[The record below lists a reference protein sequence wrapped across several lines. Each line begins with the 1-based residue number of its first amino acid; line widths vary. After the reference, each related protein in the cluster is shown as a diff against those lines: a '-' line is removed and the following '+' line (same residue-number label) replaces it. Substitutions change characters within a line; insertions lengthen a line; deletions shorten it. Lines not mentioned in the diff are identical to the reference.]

1 MPHLTNMVWSY
12 KDELVSVENGSF
24 TSFYNYDFEGNRTRK
39 VVVKNNIREER
50 YYIGGY
56 EVYRKYLNNNLD
68 LERKTIN
75 IYDVKLF
82 DKNNDDNE
90 DKENKSYSIDKNKK
104 FAIVDIKTVENG
116 TTLPNPSTI
125 IRYQYDNH
133 LGSACLVLDELGAII
148 SYEEYHPFG
157 TTSYRS
163 GRSETEVSLKL
174 YKYCGK
180 ERDEETGLYY
190 YGARYYTGWIG
201 RWISTDPLKEKYL
214 NLSPYNYCANN
225 PVMFVDPDG
234 RCLVFPQPS
243 FGIGLSYGTGGFKA
257 NFNFT
262 IDQKVG
268 NFTGSYG
275 LGVTYHSNFF
285 STGKSG
291 FEFRNSFML
300 NYDDGKMGVSF
311 GTNIWSGTGGMK
323 EFGQRTGMLSIRIGG
338 LNFSY
343 ENDGTPFQWLGLGDG
358 GDSYRTA
365 AASVGI
371 GGFSLN
377 MNLVTGLRNKSSFSD
392 EDAKDLIEGFKGGT
406 PQGRG
411 AFGENYKHGFVIEQ
425 GTKYR
430 YGGLTLN
437 YGGISAG
444 VNSEWIRHAFQNV
457 FAHGFLQP
465 QRQFPM
471 LSNDWKPV
479 MNMSNQGTSKFTTW
493 GQ

>member
-1 MPHLTNMVWSY
+1 MNRSINITQPNTMPHLTSMVWDYLDQLQSA
-12 KDELVSVENGSF
+12 SNGTF
-24 TSFYNYDFEGNRTRK
+24 TSYYNYDAEGNRTRK
-39 VVVKNNIREER
+39 VVVKNNIIETR
-50 YYIGGY
+50 YYINGY
-56 EVYRKYLNNNLD
+56 ELYRKEINGVVD
-68 LERKTIN
+68 FERKTIN
-75 IYDVKLF
+75 IS
-82 DKNNDDNE
+82 DDE
-90 DKENKSYSIDKNKK
+90 KVFVRIEQ
-104 FAIVDIKTVENG
+104 KTGEIPVV
-116 TTLPNPSTI
+116 
-125 IRYQYDNH
+125 RYQYDNH
-133 LGSACLVLDELGAII
+133 LGSACLELDELGAII